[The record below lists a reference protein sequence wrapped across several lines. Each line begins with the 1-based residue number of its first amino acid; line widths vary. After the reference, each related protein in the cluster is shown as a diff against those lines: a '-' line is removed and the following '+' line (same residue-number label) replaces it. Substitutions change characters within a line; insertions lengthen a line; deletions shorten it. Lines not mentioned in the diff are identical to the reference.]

1 VQYGLAENN
10 QLDGNTYSISLGHRD
25 TDNIVRNNTIKNSG
39 EVAVLFRPE
48 RGPTFCAHRN
58 LIEGNTCINSGPA
71 NAAAIDVQ
79 GGTELVT
86 IRGNRIQE
94 TRGAEQRVGIRLGKE
109 TKQIT
114 LAENT
119 IEGFAQTIVQVS

>member
-1 VQYGLAENN
+1 
-10 QLDGNTYSISLGHRD
+10 
-25 TDNIVRNNTIKNSG
+25 
-39 EVAVLFRPE
+39 
-48 RGPTFCAHRN
+48 
-58 LIEGNTCINSGPA
+58 
-71 NAAAIDVQ
+71 VQ

-86 IRGNRIQE
+86 IRGNRIEE

-109 TKQIT
+109 TKHIT